1 MSETNTIDRWTKS
14 ALFLTLILL
23 LFYFGGHILFPVLF
37 AGFIALALSGIARR
51 MDNWGI
57 NRFLS
62 AFLLT
67 LILSVIFMGIIAFL
81 SLEGVRVADEIRAM
95 SGSKTIDTVVSIFEM
110 AKDKL
115 ELSSSVEDPISN
127 WTGSILSSSG
137 EVISAVIGGLQST
150 VIFFSLVPIYIF
162 FMLAYR
168 KVFARFLEAATVNKT
183 EDTGKKIM
191 EEITDMLRKYVNGL
205 FIVILIVAA
214 LNTIGLWIIGVDHPL
229 FFGTATALLMI
240 IPYIGVFIGSIV
252 PAAIALIT
260 LDSIW
265 YPIAVISM
273 YAFIQFIEGNYITP
287 TIVGSSVNL
296 NPLAIIIGMVVLG
309 TVGGIV
315 ALIIAVPLIATAK
328 ILLHHSSYRSFAI
341 LFENEPDNK
350 H

>member
-1 MSETNTIDRWTKS
+1 MSELKTIDRWTKS
-14 ALFLTLILL
+14 TIFLTLILL
-23 LFYFGGHILFPVLF
+23 LFYFGGNILFPVLF
-37 AGFIALALSGIARR
+37 SAFIVLALSRIAKR

-62 AFLLT
+62 AFLIT
-67 LILSVIFMGIIAFL
+67 FVLSAIFLGVIAYL

-95 SGSKTIDTVVSIFEM
+95 SGTKTIDAVVSIFEL
-110 AKDKL
+110 AKEKL
-115 ELSSSVEDPISN
+115 KLTSSVEDPISS

-137 EVISAVIGGLQST
+137 EVISAVIGALQST
-150 VIFFSLVPIYIF
+150 VVFFSLVPIYIF

-168 KVFARFLEAATVNKT
+168 NVFVRFLEETTVSKT
-183 EDTGKKIM
+183 KSTGKNII
-191 EEITDMLRKYVNGL
+191 EEIVDMLQKYVGGL
-205 FIVILIVAA
+205 FIVILIVAV
-214 LNTIGLWIIGVDHPL
+214 LNTVGLWIIGIDHPL
-229 FFGTATALLMI
+229 FFGTTTALLMI

-265 YPIAVISM
+265 YPVAVILL
-273 YAFIQFIEGNYITP
+273 YTFIQFIEANYITP

-315 ALIIAVPLIATAK
+315 ALIIAVPLIATTK
-328 ILLHHSSYRSFAI
+328 ILLHHSSYSSFAI
-341 LFENEPDNK
+341 LFENEPD
-350 H
+350 